1 MVFTAAAPAGL
12 YTTTGTPI
20 PLRGVDF
27 QVVIRDMGA
36 QVTVSQHFQN
46 QENNPI
52 EAVYLFPLPESA
64 AICGFEVRLGERV
77 ITGRV
82 EEKETAFAQ
91 YDEAIREG
99 HGAYLVDQD
108 RPNIFTIS
116 VGNLLPQQSVVIRMT
131 YVQELEL
138 HADRGRFVIPTT
150 ISPRY
155 VPAQQLE
162 TASAAE
168 LLHINPP
175 RVLGTLPYGLTVR
188 VDIATSSPILG
199 LESPSHP
206 IRFTLQDG
214 RAQVE
219 LVGEN
224 IQFDQDFVLNYTLQ
238 KSSEPRILL
247 GKDIGSDGF
256 IVMLNFWPQLEI
268 KQRQPQEF
276 IFIIDRSGSMQG
288 ESIQQARIALLLCL
302 KSLQSGDQ
310 FNIYGFGLT
319 YEKLFERSQPYTAET
334 LATATQYVQRLDA
347 NLGSTEIYAALEDAL
362 SRVGNLAANVV
373 LLTDGQV
380 GNEQEVIHLAQRYRG
395 RVRIFAFGIGRGA
408 DEYLIRGVARATDGA
423 AEFIF
428 PGERIEFKVM
438 QQFHRMGVPAAEQ
451 VQVDWGGLPVELVT
465 PRVWPPL
472 FPNQRWTVYARVHQ
486 LLATVIRLE
495 AVMAGQTYR
504 WELPLDPERV
514 DETPVVPL
522 LFARSAIRDWE
533 ELPNQGRGSRQRERQ
548 EASRQRQEAL
558 VQLGCQ
564 YQLMSA
570 ATSFMAIEQRPDGDK
585 TAEIKLRRVPI
596 ALTREW
602 GGIERIPRRTA
613 PFPGMNTKDS
623 SFRLARYMV
632 APSRQNISYEE
643 LSFQEDTGREEWY
656 DVSNLDRFSLLT
668 AQFASLDPPTSP
680 LGTLLTTQEYEGF
693 WKLDIELMKLVK
705 GLVRDAAQ
713 VKQMITLL
721 NTTPEEAEKII
732 ATLFALYILK
742 NCFATAEVLWRS
754 LAQKAEQWLRH
765 LSTTP
770 PLADPEPVDVAERWQ
785 TWFAQ
790 QLGV

>member
-1 MVFTAAAPAGL
+1 MIFTATQPAGL
-12 YTTTGTPI
+12 YATTGTPI

-27 QVVIRDMGA
+27 QAVIRDMGA

-46 QENNPI
+46 EENNPI
-52 EAVYLFPLPESA
+52 EAVYSFPLPESA

-116 VGNLLPQQSVVIRMT
+116 VGNLLPQQSVVIRIS
-131 YVQELEL
+131 YVQELEMQ
-138 HADRGRFVIPTT
+138 ADGGRFVIPTT

-162 TASAAE
+162 TAPAAE

-175 RVLGTLPYGLTVR
+175 RVLGTLPYGLTIR
-188 VDIATSSPILG
+188 VDMATSSPILG

-214 RAQVE
+214 RASVE

-224 IQFDQDFVLNYTLQ
+224 IQLDQDFVLNYTLQ
-238 KSSEPRILL
+238 KSPEPRILL
-247 GKDIGSDGF
+247 GKDMGSDGF
-256 IVMLNFWPQLEI
+256 VVMLNFWPQLETQ
-268 KQRQPQEF
+268 QRQPQEF
-276 IFIIDRSGSMQG
+276 IFIIDRSGSMEG
-288 ESIQQARIALLLCL
+288 ESIQQAKTALLLCL
-302 KSLQSGDQ
+302 KSLQPGDQ
-310 FNIYGFGLT
+310 FNIYGFGST

-334 LATATQYVQRLDA
+334 LATATQHVQRLDA
-347 NLGSTEIYAALEDAL
+347 NLGGTEIYAALEDAL

-380 GNEQEVIHLAQRYRG
+380 GNEPEVIQLAQRYRG
-395 RVRIFAFGIGRGA
+395 RVRIFAFGIGRGVS
-408 DEYLIRGVARATDGA
+408 EHLIRGVARATDGA

-428 PGERIEFKVM
+428 PGERIELKVM
-438 QQFHRMGVPAAEQ
+438 QQFYRMGVPYAEQ
-451 VQVDWGGLPVELVT
+451 VQVDWGGLSVEVVT

-472 FPNQRWTVYARVHQ
+472 FHNQRWTAYARVSQ
-486 LLATVIRLE
+486 LCTTVVRLQ
-495 AVMAGQTYR
+495 AVLAGQTYT
-504 WELPLDPERV
+504 WELPLDPECV

-533 ELPNQGRGSRQRERQ
+533 ELPSQGTGSRQRERK
-548 EASRQRQEAL
+548 EASQQRQEAL
-558 VQLGCQ
+558 VQLGCR
-564 YQLMSA
+564 YQLLSS
-570 ATSFMAIEQRPDGDK
+570 ATSFVAIEQRPDGDK

-596 ALTREW
+596 ALTRGW
-602 GGIERIPRRTA
+602 GGTGVGSQIASSMMPSGSRSTVARRAFMA
-613 PFPGMNTKDS
+613 PMP
-623 SFRLARYMV
+623 
-632 APSRQNISYEE
+632 P
-643 LSFQEDTGREEWY
+643 
-656 DVSNLDRFSLLT
+656 
-668 AQFASLDPPTSP
+668 PPTSEENTIEIE
-680 LGTLLTTQEYEGF
+680 LCQYRLFNEEALDEARLTWEQENFRLVYELVIRQTYEGC
-693 WKLDIELMKLVK
+693 WALESQVVNIVH
-705 GLVRDAAQ
+705 GDANQ
-713 VKQMITLL
+713 LKQIATLL
-721 NTTPEEAEKII
+721 NTTPEEAERII
-732 ATLFALYILK
+732 ATLFVLRFLK
-742 NCFATAEVLWRS
+742 DCFADSEVLWQGV
-754 LAQKAEQWLRH
+754 AQKAEQWLRH

-770 PLADPEPVDVAERWQ
+770 PLTDPKPVDVVERWQ

>member
-1 MVFTAAAPAGL
+1 MFSTATAPAGL

-36 QVTVSQHFQN
+36 QVTVSQHFHN
-46 QENNPI
+46 EESNPI
-52 EAVYLFPLPESA
+52 EAVYSFPLPESA

-116 VGNLLPQQSVVIRMT
+116 VGNLLPQQSVVIRIS
-131 YVQELEL
+131 YVQELEMQ
-138 HADRGRFVIPTT
+138 ADRGRFVIPTT

-162 TASAAE
+162 TAPAAE

-175 RVLGTLPYGLTVR
+175 RVLGTLPYGLTMR
-188 VDIATSSPILG
+188 VDMATSSPILG

-214 RAQVE
+214 RASVE

-224 IQFDQDFVLNYTLQ
+224 IQLDQDFVLNYTLQ
-238 KSSEPRILL
+238 KSPEPHILL

-256 IVMLNFWPQLEI
+256 VVMLNFWPQLETQ
-268 KQRQPQEF
+268 QRQPQEF
-276 IFIIDRSGSMQG
+276 IFIIDRSGSMGG
-288 ESIQQARIALLLCL
+288 ESIQQARTALLLCL
-302 KSLQSGDQ
+302 KSLQPGDQ
-310 FNIYGFGLT
+310 FNIYGFGST

-334 LATATQYVQRLDA
+334 LATATQHVQRLDA
-347 NLGSTEIYAALEDAL
+347 NLGGTEIYAALEDAL

-380 GNEQEVIHLAQRYRG
+380 GNEPEVIHLAQRYRG
-395 RVRIFAFGIGRGA
+395 RVRIFAFGIGRGVS
-408 DEYLIRGVARATDGA
+408 EHLIRGVARATDGA

-428 PGERIEFKVM
+428 PGERIELKVM
-438 QQFHRMGVPAAEQ
+438 QQFHRMGVPYAEQ
-451 VQVDWGGLPVELVT
+451 VQVDWGGLSVEVVT

-472 FPNQRWTVYARVHQ
+472 FHNQRWTAYARVSQ
-486 LLATVIRLE
+486 LCATTVRLQ
-495 AVMAGQTYR
+495 AVLAGQTYT
-504 WELPLDPERV
+504 WELPLDPECV

-533 ELPNQGRGSRQRERQ
+533 ELPSQGTGSRQRERK
-548 EASRQRQEAL
+548 EASQQRQEAL
-558 VQLGCQ
+558 VNLGCR
-564 YQLMSA
+564 YQLMSS
-570 ATSFMAIEQRPDGDK
+570 ATSFVAIEQRPDGDK

-596 ALTREW
+596 ALTRGW
-602 GGIERIPRRTA
+602 GGSQIASSMMPSGSRSTVVRRAFMA
-613 PFPGMNTKDS
+613 PMP
-623 SFRLARYMV
+623 
-632 APSRQNISYEE
+632 P
-643 LSFQEDTGREEWY
+643 
-656 DVSNLDRFSLLT
+656 
-668 AQFASLDPPTSP
+668 PPTSEENEENIIVDID
-680 LGTLLTTQEYEGF
+680 LCQYEVFDETDSDEERLTDEKDNFRLLYELATHQTYEGC
-693 WKLDIELMKLVK
+693 WALESQVVNTVN
-705 GLVRDAAQ
+705 GDANQ
-713 VKQMITLL
+713 LKQMATLL
-721 NTTPEEAEKII
+721 NTTPEEAERII
-732 ATLFALYILK
+732 ATLFVLRFLK
-742 NCFATAEVLWRS
+742 DHFANSELLWQR

-770 PLADPEPVDVAERWQ
+770 PLTDPEPADLVERWQ

-790 QLGV
+790 QLGA